1 MAEADVLPV
10 DRAQAEL
17 TGAPAGEDEAHAR
30 VGDRLRAARERLG
43 IGRSELSL
51 RTKIN
56 ERHLEA
62 LEDSDFAAL
71 PARIYAVGF
80 ARSYAGA
87 VGLDA
92 ARIAAEVRRELS
104 RLEHPAPPRPS
115 HQLDLDAP
123 AKVPSRTVVW
133 LSLALAA
140 ALIVAGT
147 VFWRSYFVP
156 AVDLPAVREDAAQPA
171 APSELPPAAMLS
183 PTAESAAGA
192 IVPVDPTVGG
202 VPVQTVTRPATQPR
216 VAPRSEARVSPPVA
230 APRSQPATQAAP
242 VATVQTPSEPGP
254 GAPAT

>member
-10 DRAQAEL
+10 DRGQIHL
-17 TGAPAGEDEAHAR
+17 AGEPVREPDDDGLVR

-43 IGRSELSL
+43 IGRGELSH

-104 RLEHPAPPRPS
+104 ESENPPPRPVN
-115 HQLDLDAP
+115 QLHVDDP
-123 AKVPSRTVVW
+123 SKVPSGRIVW
-133 LSLALAA
+133 LSLALGAL
-140 ALIVAGT
+140 LIVAGT
-147 VFWRSYFVP
+147 LLWRSYYVP
-156 AVDLPAVREDAAQPA
+156 AVDLPAVSEQAGLEAEANVPELSPQAQI
-171 APSELPPAAMLS
+171 S
-183 PTAESAAGA
+183 PTAESAVPAATPEPVTGPA
-192 IVPVDPTVGG
+192 VAAPATGSAPVARRAAPVPATIAPIVPVIPLPVPDTLEPALPGG
-202 VPVQTVTRPATQPR
+202 T
-216 VAPRSEARVSPPVA
+216 AR
-230 APRSQPATQAAP
+230 
-242 VATVQTPSEPGP
+242 EPG
-254 GAPAT
+254 